1 MIDTID
7 ILDKESNMSTSI
19 PNNNIT
25 HALGATTTTSLAD
38 QINLLRKEASNLE
51 ATARRYAFIKFYF

>member
-1 MIDTID
+1 
-7 ILDKESNMSTSI
+7 MSTSI

-51 ATARRYAFIKFYF
+51 ATARRYALINFFFLVVKCIFILW